1 MFRFAIVSNTNF
13 KLGLFNFCNI
23 FYASE
28 DLLLYTAHQNIV
40 QTSQCRLIRFCAPVL
55 NVKSKCLSEQFPSV
69 QLTGK
74 ETAHLSSNF

>member
-13 KLGLFNFCNI
+13 KLGLFIISATYFTLQRISC
-23 FYASE
+23 
-28 DLLLYTAHQNIV
+28 YTAHQV

-55 NVKSKCLSEQFPSV
+55 NVKSKSLSEQFPSV